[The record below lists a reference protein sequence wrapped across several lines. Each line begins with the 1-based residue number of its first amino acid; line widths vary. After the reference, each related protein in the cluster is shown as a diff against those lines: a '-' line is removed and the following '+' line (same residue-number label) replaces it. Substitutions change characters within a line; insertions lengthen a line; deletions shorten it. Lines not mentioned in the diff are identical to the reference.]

1 VQPIKIAASVTKLV
15 VVGAKIAK
23 KGSSLARS
31 KKPWNT
37 PPHLREA
44 MGLMRERIAGEGA
57 DQGNVLNDS
66 LRIDLIDEPTAEQ
79 GV

>member
-1 VQPIKIAASVTKLV
+1 
-15 VVGAKIAK
+15 
-23 KGSSLARS
+23 
-31 KKPWNT
+31 
-37 PPHLREA
+37 